1 MGPELLAPAG
11 NWDKLHVALR
21 FGADAVYVGGKV
33 FGLRKYA
40 ENFTNPELEAAVQRV
55 HEASKKIYVVLN
67 GFAHDSDLRALIPH
81 LDFLNDIRPD
91 AVIVS
96 DWAVAER
103 VLHHTD
109 IPLHVSTQ
117 ASVTHWRA
125 AKRWVNLGAKRVIL
139 ARETSLQDCRS
150 IKDHVDT
157 ELEVFIH
164 GAMCA
169 SYSGKCVISNYSAGR
184 DSNRGG
190 CVQSCRHAYHLH
202 TPTQSDDRYM
212 MNARDLMA
220 IDWVQSAIEVGIT
233 SFKIEGR
240 MKSTHYVAN
249 ACHVYRQALT
259 ALSKLP
265 PHTPLSDTLRQSYA
279 DQLSRVSN
287 RTFSGGGF
295 NDLRD
300 SINTQDGGTQK
311 SRQLLG
317 LVQFQHQNRSL
328 IESRSPFRVGQSIRV
343 FTPLGETECHVT
355 SLWDIHNR
363 PIEQANPGAL
373 VWMPGSWVSG
383 DVICC

>member
-21 FGADAVYVGGKV
+21 FGADALYVGGKV

-67 GFAHDSDLRALIPH
+67 GFAHDSDLRELIPH
-81 LDFLNDIRPD
+81 LDFLNTIRPD

-125 AKRWVNLGAKRVIL
+125 AKRWVDLGAKRVIL
-139 ARETSLQDCRS
+139 ARETSLEDCRS
-150 IKDHVDT
+150 IQDHLDT

-190 CVQSCRHAYHLH
+190 CVQSCRHSYRLH
-202 TPTQSDDRYM
+202 TTTQSDERYM

-220 IDWVQSAIEVGIT
+220 IDWIQDAIESGIT

-249 ACHVYRQALT
+249 ACHVYRHALT
-259 ALSKLP
+259 AISELP
-265 PHTPLSDTLRQSYA
+265 PHSTLSYAQRQAYA

-295 NDLRD
+295 THLHN

-317 LVQFQHQNRSL
+317 LVQCQNQNQAL
-328 IESRSPFRVGQSIRV
+328 IETRSPFRVGQTIQV
-343 FTPLGETECHVT
+343 FTPLGETEHTVT
-355 SLWDIHNR
+355 ALWDIHHR
-363 PIEQANPGAL
+363 SIEQANPGAL
-373 VWMPGSWVSG
+373 VWVSGSWVAG
-383 DVICC
+383 DVVCC

>member
-11 NWDKLHVALR
+11 NWDKLQVALR

-40 ENFTNPELEAAVQRV
+40 ENFTNAELDVAIQQV
-55 HEASKKIYVVLN
+55 HAHSKKIYVVLN
-67 GFAHDSDLRALIPH
+67 GFAHDRDLVALRPH
-81 LDFLNDIRPD
+81 LDFLNRMGPD

-103 VLHHTD
+103 VLHHTN

-125 AKRWVNLGAKRVIL
+125 AKRWVALGAKRIIL
-139 ARETSLQDCRS
+139 ARETTLDDCRA

-190 CVQSCRHAYHLH
+190 CVQSCRHSYRLH
-202 TPTQSDDRYM
+202 TDTQSDERYM
-212 MNARDLMA
+212 MNARDLMG
-220 IDWVQSAIEVGIT
+220 IDWIEGAIEAGVT

-249 ACHVYRQALT
+249 ACQVYRHALT
-259 ALSKLP
+259 VLSQ
-265 PHTPLSDTLRQSYA
+265 PHATLSASQRQAYQA
-279 DQLSRVSN
+279 QLSLVSN
-287 RTFSGGGF
+287 RTFSAGGF
-295 NDLRD
+295 NHLQDGL
-300 SINTQDGGTQK
+300 NTQDGGTQK

-317 LVQFQHQNRSL
+317 LVHLQQQGRVL
-328 IESRSPFRVGQSIRV
+328 IESRSPFTRGQSVRV
-343 FTPLGETECHVT
+343 LTPLGEMDHSITE
-355 SLWDIHNR
+355 LWDIHHR

-373 VWMPGSWVSG
+373 VWMPGSWESG
-383 DVICC
+383 DVVCC